1 MSRIGESE
9 NWSVKIFT
17 PLTDSRILNT
27 NTIMKKQDLQTE
39 EIKELQAKCDEY
51 LAGWKRAQADYQN
64 LEREHE
70 SQIGKL
76 METATSNL
84 VLGLLPIIDH
94 YELAVKHIPE
104 GKSKEEWVL
113 GFIHIKK
120 LFGEFLENNGIKKIK
135 TVGEQFDPCW
145 HEAVSV
151 QESDKEE
158 DEIIEEVQAGYLLNN
173 QVLRHAKVVV
183 AKNK

>member
-1 MSRIGESE
+1 
-9 NWSVKIFT
+9 
-17 PLTDSRILNT
+17 
-27 NTIMKKQDLQTE
+27 MKHEQKNNELADLH
-39 EIKELQAKCDEY
+39 AKCEEY

-70 SQIGKL
+70 GQMGKL
-76 METATSNL
+76 MIMATSNL
-84 VLGLLPIIDH
+84 ALGLLPIIDH

-104 GKSKEEWVL
+104 GKSKDEWVQ

-120 LFGEFLENNGIKKIK
+120 LFDGFLENNSIKKIK
-135 TVGEQFDPCW
+135 TVGEQFDPNW

-151 QESDKEE
+151 QESDKKE
-158 DEIIEEVQAGYLLNN
+158 DEIIDEVQAGYLLNN

-183 AKNK
+183 AKKK